1 MFKTLFLQIDERTV
15 YSAQRYSYLLSTTH
29 QHSGR
34 LAQLF
39 LRYDK
44 MFKTLLLQIE
54 ETTVYSAQATS
65 LAQRVDT
72 QVDWPNSFCDMT
84 KYL

>member
-15 YSAQRYSYLLSTTH
+15 YSAQRYLLSTTRR
-29 QHSGR
+29 HSGR

-44 MFKTLLLQIE
+44 MFKTLFLQVDE
-54 ETTVYSAQATS
+54 RTVYSSQRYLLSTTRRHS
-65 LAQRVDT
+65 GRLAQ
-72 QVDWPNSFCDMT
+72 
-84 KYL
+84 